1 MVALGKITH
10 WSRSEI
16 RAMSPEVFTN
26 YLDAAV
32 EKTASGG

>member
-1 MVALGKITH
+1 MVALGKVAH

-26 YLDAAV
+26 YLFD
-32 EKTASGG
+32 GGG